1 MDSVRAWPA
10 VGLMAALALLSS
22 CGPREQAAPPEPAA
36 PPQTAP
42 TPPPTP
48 PVVGRAELLAAVAAA
63 ASAVAAGDPPPAA
76 AGALAGRRFALRLP
90 FGCFGPSPDAAAGYA
105 YDATKQVLKLSAR
118 PEPWTDADWA
128 RELAGTPSTEAIE
141 GFWIRRPWMAA
152 EACPK
157 AAPAP
162 MIAPAPETV
171 GLAQVF
177 EEGGSRLQRRAGRPY
192 EATEKL
198 ETEPPPGQGG
208 FRLALEGRVAAPAAG
223 GGPIRCRAAHPDTP
237 PLCLV
242 LVDIDR
248 VAFEDAAGRQ
258 LAEWRN

>member
-1 MDSVRAWPA
+1 MDSVRAWRTAGLAAA
-10 VGLMAALALLSS
+10 VALLSS
-22 CGPREQAAPPEPAA
+22 CGPREQAAAPAPATA

-42 TPPPTP
+42 VPPSAP
-48 PVVGRAELLAAVAAA
+48 PVLGRAELLAAVAAT

-76 AGALAGRRFALRLP
+76 ASALAGRRFALRLP
-90 FGCFGPSPDAAAGYA
+90 FGCFGPAPDATAGYA
-105 YDATKQVLKLSAR
+105 YDAGKQVLKLTAR
-118 PEPWTDADWA
+118 PEPWTEAPWA
-128 RELAGTPSTEAIE
+128 RALVGTPQTEAIE
-141 GFWIRRPWMAA
+141 GFWIRRPWMTG
-152 EACPK
+152 EACPA
-157 AAPAP
+157 AAPSP

-198 ETEPPPGQGG
+198 EIAPPPGQGG
-208 FRLALEGRVAAPAAG
+208 FRLALEGRVAAPAD
-223 GGPIRCRAAHPDTP
+223 GGPIRCRAGHPDTP

-242 LVDIDR
+242 RVDIDR

-258 LAEWRN
+258 FAEWRN